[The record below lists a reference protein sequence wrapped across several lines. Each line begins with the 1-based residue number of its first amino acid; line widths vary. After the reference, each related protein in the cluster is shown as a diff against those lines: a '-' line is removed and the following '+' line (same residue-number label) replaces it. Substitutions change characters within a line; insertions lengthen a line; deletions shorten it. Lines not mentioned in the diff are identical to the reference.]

1 MVAPLKLHFKFFL
14 DEMMLYLIVRLLLY
28 ALVLIM
34 SSNILYTVN
43 GDNSNHSSVT
53 AVQYVAE
60 MCLND

>member
-34 SSNILYTVN
+34 SSNILYAVN